1 MELIK
6 DYPKHSDNMRSW
18 LGNKINFLLVMM
30 NLENKIDR

>member
-18 LGNKINFLLVMM
+18 LGKQNQFLISYDEFRKQ
-30 NLENKIDR
+30 NR